1 MRRSFQPKLSVGL
14 SLVLALLIVACG
26 APDEGSR
33 RESSAVS
40 VTVQVSSPSVESADL
55 SVVAER
61 FNYASEL
68 LKLFIREREG
78 LRAEVG
84 TLFVPL
90 DTALASSLAS
100 QERTLADLNSP
111 SRYNVLLLRA
121 HASSVRLTLTDL
133 ASAVGQKILLLSGT
147 EVTVVTDPTS
157 GALNLV
163 RSDGTQVKIIAN
175 DVFTGDPVVHFVDQ
189 PVSLPFGA

>member
-1 MRRSFQPKLSVGL
+1 MGHLSRTLAGIAVA
-14 SLVLALLIVACG
+14 LALAGTGC
-26 APDEGSR
+26 APRKSNTVEGS
-33 RESSAVS
+33 S
-40 VTVQVSSPSVESADL
+40 VASVIVQVSSPEGQLRDL
-55 SVVAER
+55 ELVAEQ
-61 FNYASEL
+61 FNYAAAML
-68 LKLFIREREG
+68 RLFSRERDG

-147 EVTVVTDPTS
+147 EVTVVTDPAS

>member
-1 MRRSFQPKLSVGL
+1 VGHLSRTLAGIAVA
-14 SLVLALLIVACG
+14 LALAGTGC
-26 APDEGSR
+26 APRKSNTVEGS
-33 RESSAVS
+33 S
-40 VTVQVSSPSVESADL
+40 VASVIVQVSSPEGQLRDL
-55 SVVAER
+55 ELVAEQ
-61 FNYASEL
+61 FNYAAAML
-68 LKLFIREREG
+68 RLFSRERDG

-90 DTALASSLAS
+90 DAALASSLAS
-100 QERTLADLNSP
+100 QARTLADLNSP

>member
-1 MRRSFQPKLSVGL
+1 MGHLSRTLAGIAVA
-14 SLVLALLIVACG
+14 LALAGTGC
-26 APDEGSR
+26 APRKSNTVEGS
-33 RESSAVS
+33 S
-40 VTVQVSSPSVESADL
+40 VASVIVQVSSPEGQLRDL
-55 SVVAER
+55 ELVAEQ
-61 FNYASEL
+61 FNYAAAML
-68 LKLFIREREG
+68 RLFSRERDG

-90 DTALASSLAS
+90 DAALASSLAS
-100 QERTLADLNSP
+100 QARTLADLNSP

-163 RSDGTQVKIIAN
+163 RSDGTQVKIVAN
-175 DVFTGDPVVHFVDQ
+175 DVFTGDLVVHFVDQ

>member
-1 MRRSFQPKLSVGL
+1 MGHLSRTLAGIAVA
-14 SLVLALLIVACG
+14 LALAGTGC
-26 APDEGSR
+26 APRKSNTVEGS
-33 RESSAVS
+33 S
-40 VTVQVSSPSVESADL
+40 VASVIVQVSSPEGQLRDL
-55 SVVAER
+55 ELVAEQ
-61 FNYASEL
+61 FNYAAAML
-68 LKLFIREREG
+68 RLFSRERDG

-100 QERTLADLNSP
+100 QGRTLADLNSP

-147 EVTVVTDPTS
+147 EVTVVTDPAS

>member
-1 MRRSFQPKLSVGL
+1 MGHLSRTLAGIAVA
-14 SLVLALLIVACG
+14 LALAGTGC
-26 APDEGSR
+26 APRKSNTVEGS
-33 RESSAVS
+33 S
-40 VTVQVSSPSVESADL
+40 VASVIVQVSSPEGQLRDL
-55 SVVAER
+55 ELVAEQ
-61 FNYASEL
+61 FNYAAAML
-68 LKLFIREREG
+68 RLFSRERDG

-90 DTALASSLAS
+90 DAALASSLAS
-100 QERTLADLNSP
+100 QARTLADLNSP

-147 EVTVVTDPTS
+147 EVTVVTDPAS

>member
-1 MRRSFQPKLSVGL
+1 MGHLSRTLAGIAVA
-14 SLVLALLIVACG
+14 LALAGTGC
-26 APDEGSR
+26 APRKSNTVEGS
-33 RESSAVS
+33 S
-40 VTVQVSSPSVESADL
+40 VASVIVQVSSPEGQLKDL
-55 SVVAER
+55 ELVAEQ
-61 FNYASEL
+61 FNYAAAML
-68 LKLFIREREG
+68 RLFSRERDG

-90 DTALASSLAS
+90 DAALASSLAS

-175 DVFTGDPVVHFVDQ
+175 DVFTGDLVVHFVDQ

>member
-1 MRRSFQPKLSVGL
+1 MGHLSRTLAGIAVA
-14 SLVLALLIVACG
+14 LALAGTGC
-26 APDEGSR
+26 APRKSNTVEGS
-33 RESSAVS
+33 S
-40 VTVQVSSPSVESADL
+40 VASVIVQVSSPEGQLRDL
-55 SVVAER
+55 ELVAEQ
-61 FNYASEL
+61 FNYAAAML
-68 LKLFIREREG
+68 RLFSRERDG

-100 QERTLADLNSP
+100 QGRTLADLNSP

>member
-1 MRRSFQPKLSVGL
+1 MGHLSRTLAGIAVA
-14 SLVLALLIVACG
+14 LALAGTGC
-26 APDEGSR
+26 APRKSNTVEGS
-33 RESSAVS
+33 S
-40 VTVQVSSPSVESADL
+40 VASVIVQVSSPEGQLRDL
-55 SVVAER
+55 ELVAEQ
-61 FNYASEL
+61 FNYAAAML
-68 LKLFIREREG
+68 RLFSRERDG

-90 DTALASSLAS
+90 DAALASSLAS

-163 RSDGTQVKIIAN
+163 RSDGTQVKIVAN
-175 DVFTGDPVVHFVDQ
+175 DVFTGDLVVHFVDQ

>member
-1 MRRSFQPKLSVGL
+1 MGHLSRTLAGIAVA
-14 SLVLALLIVACG
+14 LALAGTGC
-26 APDEGSR
+26 APRKSNTVEGS
-33 RESSAVS
+33 S
-40 VTVQVSSPSVESADL
+40 VASVIVQVSSPEGQLRDL
-55 SVVAER
+55 ELVAEQ
-61 FNYASEL
+61 FNYAAAML
-68 LKLFIREREG
+68 RLFSRERDG

>member
-1 MRRSFQPKLSVGL
+1 MGHLSRTLAGIAVA
-14 SLVLALLIVACG
+14 LALAGTGC
-26 APDEGSR
+26 APRKSNTVEGS
-33 RESSAVS
+33 S
-40 VTVQVSSPSVESADL
+40 VASVIVQVSSPEGQLRDL
-55 SVVAER
+55 ELVAEQ
-61 FNYASEL
+61 FNYAAAML
-68 LKLFIREREG
+68 RLFSRERDG

-163 RSDGTQVKIIAN
+163 RSDGTQVKIVAN
-175 DVFTGDPVVHFVDQ
+175 DVFTGDLVVHFVDQ

>member
-1 MRRSFQPKLSVGL
+1 MAGIAVA
-14 SLVLALLIVACG
+14 LALAGTGC
-26 APDEGSR
+26 APRKSNTVEGS
-33 RESSAVS
+33 S
-40 VTVQVSSPSVESADL
+40 VASVIVQVSSPEGQLRDL
-55 SVVAER
+55 ELVAEQ
-61 FNYASEL
+61 FNYAAAML
-68 LKLFIREREG
+68 RLFSRERDG

>member
-1 MRRSFQPKLSVGL
+1 MGHLSRTLAGIAVA
-14 SLVLALLIVACG
+14 LALAGTGC
-26 APDEGSR
+26 APRKSNTVEGS
-33 RESSAVS
+33 S
-40 VTVQVSSPSVESADL
+40 VASVIVQVSSPEGQLRDL
-55 SVVAER
+55 ELVAEQ
-61 FNYASEL
+61 FNYAAAML
-68 LKLFIREREG
+68 RLFSRERDG

-90 DTALASSLAS
+90 DAALASSLAS
-100 QERTLADLNSP
+100 QARTLADLNSP

-147 EVTVVTDPTS
+147 EVTVVTDPAS

-163 RSDGTQVKIIAN
+163 RSDGTQVKIVAN
-175 DVFTGDPVVHFVDQ
+175 DVFTGDLVVHFVDQ

>member
-1 MRRSFQPKLSVGL
+1 MGHLSRTLAGIAVA
-14 SLVLALLIVACG
+14 LALAGTGC
-26 APDEGSR
+26 APRKSNTVEGS
-33 RESSAVS
+33 S
-40 VTVQVSSPSVESADL
+40 VASVIVQVSSPEGQLRDL
-55 SVVAER
+55 ELVAEQ
-61 FNYASEL
+61 FNYAAAML
-68 LKLFIREREG
+68 RLFSRERDG

-90 DTALASSLAS
+90 DAALASSLAS

>member
-1 MRRSFQPKLSVGL
+1 M
-14 SLVLALLIVACG
+14 I
-26 APDEGSR
+26 
-33 RESSAVS
+33 
-40 VTVQVSSPSVESADL
+40 VQVSSPEGQLKDL
-55 SVVAER
+55 ELIAEQ
-61 FNYASEL
+61 FNYAAAML
-68 LKLFIREREG
+68 RLFSREREG

-147 EVTVVTDPTS
+147 EVTVVADPTS

-163 RSDGTQVKIIAN
+163 RSDGTQVKIVAN
-175 DVFTGDPVVHFVDQ
+175 DVFTGDLVVHFVDQ

>member
-1 MRRSFQPKLSVGL
+1 MGHLSRTLAGIAVA
-14 SLVLALLIVACG
+14 LALAGTGC
-26 APDEGSR
+26 APRKSNTVEGS
-33 RESSAVS
+33 S
-40 VTVQVSSPSVESADL
+40 VASVIVQVSSPEGQLRDL
-55 SVVAER
+55 ELVAEQ
-61 FNYASEL
+61 FNYAAAML
-68 LKLFIREREG
+68 RLFSRERDG

-90 DTALASSLAS
+90 DAALASSLAS

-147 EVTVVTDPTS
+147 EVTVVTDPAS

>member
-1 MRRSFQPKLSVGL
+1 MWHLSRTLAGVA
-14 SLVLALLIVACG
+14 VALALAGTGC
-26 APDEGSR
+26 APRKSNTVEGS
-33 RESSAVS
+33 S
-40 VTVQVSSPSVESADL
+40 VASVIVQVSSPEGQLRDL
-55 SVVAER
+55 ELVAEQ
-61 FNYASEL
+61 FNYAAAML
-68 LKLFIREREG
+68 RLFSRERDG

-100 QERTLADLNSP
+100 QARTLADLNSP

-163 RSDGTQVKIIAN
+163 RSDGTQVKIVAN
-175 DVFTGDPVVHFVDQ
+175 DVFTGDLVVHFVDQ

>member
-1 MRRSFQPKLSVGL
+1 VGHLSRTLAGIAVA
-14 SLVLALLIVACG
+14 LALAGTGC
-26 APDEGSR
+26 APRKSNTVEGS
-33 RESSAVS
+33 S
-40 VTVQVSSPSVESADL
+40 VASVIVQVSSPEGQLRDL
-55 SVVAER
+55 ELVAEQ
-61 FNYASEL
+61 FNYAAAML
-68 LKLFIREREG
+68 RLFSRERDG

-163 RSDGTQVKIIAN
+163 RSDGTQVKIVAN
-175 DVFTGDPVVHFVDQ
+175 DVFTGDLVVHFVDQ

>member
-1 MRRSFQPKLSVGL
+1 MGHLSRTLAGIAVA
-14 SLVLALLIVACG
+14 LALAGTGC
-26 APDEGSR
+26 APRKSNTVEGS
-33 RESSAVS
+33 S
-40 VTVQVSSPSVESADL
+40 VASVIVQVSSPEGQLRDL
-55 SVVAER
+55 ELVAEQ
-61 FNYASEL
+61 FNYAAAML
-68 LKLFIREREG
+68 RLFSRERDG

-90 DTALASSLAS
+90 DAALASSLAS

-147 EVTVVTDPTS
+147 EVTVVTDPAS

-163 RSDGTQVKIIAN
+163 RSDGTQVKIVAN
-175 DVFTGDPVVHFVDQ
+175 DVFTGDLVVHFVDQ